1 MSPRRKITL
10 YSLGYRITGHD
21 SMNSPLSKMSKKCF
35 VIKSCLYFVVISVM
49 LVLCF
54 FWPWLNISYGYKQ
67 PILKVWNAMEQSP
80 EEMLLDT
87 STIYEFN
94 SPSVESFIQAST
106 TDNSLKGLAVYL
118 NLTNACQTLDD
129 VSKAKNQVHKIA
141 LVTLVQN
148 DQTTCTKQDLAKNV
162 QNAGY
167 SMLIYCC
174 ATATSRVKNSENKVM
189 IMIPVTTTVYET
201 NVSEVKRIF
210 SHADRADV
218 DIACSPTYGQQKDY
232 LRKMES
238 YLKRLYFWFLIG
250 PLITLEWMRRTRKFC
265 CMSDSQEEQRVG
277 EERASENG
285 GNAAENEIRTMEEGE
300 NGTEEPLALN
310 YQEFRGRNPGREVL
324 SESSE
329 EQPLLVEF
337 TRLPRHNRSVV
348 TSFKKFFCKGGMC
361 FSYLM
366 LFIVALPISI
376 SWGSFS
382 FFRFDNRVF
391 PSMFFLLDDMLQT
404 FLSIVLFLWSPLQIF
419 CFLLYSRLACTTT
432 WVVPINF
439 LKLIRSDW
447 FASNISLLALAV
459 VVPLCTSTYNF
470 QVNFVFFA
478 SYNAACTMCNMLFI
492 FILNKH
498 NFVTRYVFY
507 ISVCMIFAYLESS
520 IVAVFYFVLNSEG
533 SLDNLKL
540 TALRTVAIVLTL
552 KVSFSSSMHIV
563 WKLNKPTESL
573 FEGLS
578 EK

>member
-1 MSPRRKITL
+1 
-10 YSLGYRITGHD
+10 
-21 SMNSPLSKMSKKCF
+21 
-35 VIKSCLYFVVISVM
+35 M
-49 LVLCF
+49 LVLCDLGLIRAPLLF
-54 FWPWLNISYGYKQ
+54 FHRPET
-67 PILKVWNAMEQSP
+67 ILKVWNAMEMST
-80 EEMLLDT
+80 EEMVLH
-87 STIYEFN
+87 STKEFN

-106 TDNSLKGLAVYL
+106 TDNLLKGLAVYL

-141 LVTLVQN
+141 LVTLMQN
-148 DQTTCTKQDLAKNV
+148 DQTTCTLQELAKNV

-167 SMLIYCC
+167 SLLIYFY
-174 ATATSRVKNSENKVM
+174 ATATSRVKNSKKKVM
-189 IMIPVTTTVYET
+189 IMIPVATVYFT

-210 SHADRADV
+210 SDADRTDV
-218 DIACSPTYGQQKDY
+218 DIVCSPTHGQQIDY
-232 LRKMES
+232 LKKMES
-238 YLKRLYFWFLIG
+238 YLKRLYLWFLIG

-277 EERASENG
+277 EERATENE
-285 GNAAENEIRTMEEGE
+285 GNAAENKIRTMEEGE
-300 NGTEEPLALN
+300 NGTEEPLASN
-310 YQEFRGRNPGREVL
+310 YQESRGRNPGREVL
-324 SESSE
+324 SQSSE

-348 TSFKKFFCKGGMC
+348 TSFKKFFCKGVMC

-376 SWGSFS
+376 SCGNFS
-382 FFRFDNRVF
+382 FFRFDHGLF
-391 PSMFFLLDDMLQT
+391 PAIYFFTQSRDLGYMVWVMPLFYL
-404 FLSIVLFLWSPLQIF
+404 LFLWLPIQIF

-439 LKLIRSDW
+439 LRLIRSEW
-447 FASNISLLALAV
+447 FASNISLLVLAV
-459 VVPLCTSTYNF
+459 VVPLCTSSRTFGFFATYNT
-470 QVNFVFFA
+470 V
-478 SYNAACTMCNMLFI
+478 CTVCNMFFI

-533 SLDNLKL
+533 SLNNLKL
-540 TALRTVAIVLTL
+540 TALCTVAIGLTL

-563 WKLNKPTESL
+563 WKLNKPTKSL
-573 FEGLS
+573 FKGLS

>member
-1 MSPRRKITL
+1 MLALSD
-10 YSLGYRITGHD
+10 LGY
-21 SMNSPLSKMSKKCF
+21 
-35 VIKSCLYFVVISVM
+35 
-49 LVLCF
+49 
-54 FWPWLNISYGYKQ
+54 YGRE
-67 PILKVWNAMEQSP
+67 PILKVWNAREQSTV
-80 EEMLLDT
+80 EMLLHT
-87 STIYEFN
+87 GANEFI
-94 SPSVESFIQAST
+94 SPSVKSFIRAST

-118 NLTNACQTLDD
+118 SLTNACQTLDD

-141 LVTLVQN
+141 LVTLMQN
-148 DQTTCTKQDLAKNV
+148 DQSTCTLQDLAKNV

-167 SMLIYCC
+167 SLLIYFC
-174 ATATSRVKNSENKVM
+174 ATLPCRVKNSKNKVM
-189 IMIPVTTTVYET
+189 IMIPVAKTVYDT

-210 SHADRADV
+210 SHADRTNV
-218 DIACSPTYGQQKDY
+218 DIACSPTYGQQIDY

-265 CMSDSQEEQRVG
+265 WMSDSQEEQLVG

-310 YQEFRGRNPGREVL
+310 YQESRGRNPGREVL

-348 TSFKKFFCKGGMC
+348 TSFKKFFCKGVMC

-376 SWGSFS
+376 SFGGFS
-382 FFRFDNRVF
+382 FFRFDHRVF
-391 PSMFFLLDDMLQT
+391 PAMFFLLEDMLQS
-404 FLSIVLFLWSPLQIF
+404 FLSIALFSWSPLQIF

-432 WVVPINF
+432 WVVPINV
-439 LKLIRSDW
+439 LRLIRSEW
-447 FASNISLLALAV
+447 FASNISLLVLAV
-459 VVPLCTSTYNF
+459 VVPLCTSLDAFMFFVTYNT
-470 QVNFVFFA
+470 V
-478 SYNAACTMCNMLFI
+478 CTVCNMLFVI
-492 FILNKH
+492 ILNKH

-540 TALRTVAIVLTL
+540 TALRTVAIGLTL

>member
-1 MSPRRKITL
+1 MLALSD
-10 YSLGYRITGHD
+10 LGY
-21 SMNSPLSKMSKKCF
+21 
-35 VIKSCLYFVVISVM
+35 
-49 LVLCF
+49 
-54 FWPWLNISYGYKQ
+54 YGRE
-67 PILKVWNAMEQSP
+67 PILKVWNAREQSTV
-80 EEMLLDT
+80 EMLLHT
-87 STIYEFN
+87 GANEFI
-94 SPSVESFIQAST
+94 SPSVKSFIRAST

-118 NLTNACQTLDD
+118 SLTNACQTLDD

-141 LVTLVQN
+141 LVTLMQN
-148 DQTTCTKQDLAKNV
+148 NQSTCTLEDLAKNV

-167 SMLIYCC
+167 SLLIYFC
-174 ATATSRVKNSENKVM
+174 ATPPFRVKNSKNKVM
-189 IMIPVTTTVYET
+189 IMIPVATVYDT
-201 NVSEVKRIF
+201 NVGEVKRIF
-210 SHADRADV
+210 SHADRTDV
-218 DIACSPTYGQQKDY
+218 DIACLPPNGQQIDY

-277 EERASENG
+277 EERATENE

-300 NGTEEPLALN
+300 NGTEEPLASN
-310 YQEFRGRNPGREVL
+310 YHESRGRNPGREVL
-324 SESSE
+324 SQSSE

-337 TRLPRHNRSVV
+337 TRLPRRNRSVV
-348 TSFKKFFCKGGMC
+348 TSFKKFFCKGVMC

-376 SWGSFS
+376 SFGGFS
-382 FFRFDNRVF
+382 FFRFDHRVF
-391 PSMFFLLDDMLQT
+391 PGMFFLLEDMLQS
-404 FLSIVLFLWSPLQIF
+404 FLSIVLFSWSPLQIF

-432 WVVPINF
+432 WVVPINV
-439 LKLIRSDW
+439 LRLIRSEW
-447 FASNISLLALAV
+447 FASNISLLVLAV
-459 VVPLCTSTYNF
+459 VVPLCTSLDAFMFFVTYNT
-470 QVNFVFFA
+470 V
-478 SYNAACTMCNMLFI
+478 CTVCNMLFVI
-492 FILNKH
+492 ILNKH

-540 TALRTVAIVLTL
+540 TALRTVAIGLTL

-573 FEGLS
+573 FERLS